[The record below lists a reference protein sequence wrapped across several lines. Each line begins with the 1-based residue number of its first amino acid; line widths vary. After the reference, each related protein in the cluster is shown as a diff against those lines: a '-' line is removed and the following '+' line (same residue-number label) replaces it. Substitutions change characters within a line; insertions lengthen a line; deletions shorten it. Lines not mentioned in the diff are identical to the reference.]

1 MKEKVKSF
9 LSEHGLT
16 QATLSRSIGVSSA
29 QISQF
34 LKGNY
39 KGDVKSL
46 EEKLNNFMKNYS
58 PKEALDKPFE
68 VVHTSNM
75 QLSHFIINEVIVSQ
89 KMMAI
94 YGEAGSGKSTMIEE
108 FAKTHPEAIVIEAI
122 PGMRTKEVLQEI
134 ASKVGVEPT
143 GAITTLIRGISKKLQ
158 IREAVLIID
167 EAENLVTSTLEAI
180 RRIWDFSKVP
190 TVLVGTYALL
200 SNLKGR
206 NGELLQLNSRITRK
220 VEFSTLSDE
229 EWKMFFGDMAGE
241 ITRITKNLRIAT
253 NLFETAT
260 RFASM
265 KNQKLNAGHI
275 KAVLSTV
282 MIDN

>member
-1 MKEKVKSF
+1 MNQKVLDF
-9 LSEHGLT
+9 LEENGLT
-16 QATLSRSIGVSSA
+16 QATLSRSIGVSSS

-34 LKGNY
+34 LKGKY
-39 KGDVKSL
+39 RGDIGSL

-58 PKEALDKPFE
+58 PKEALEKPFE

-89 KMMAI
+89 KMMAV
-94 YGEAGSGKSTMIEE
+94 YGKPGSGKTTMIKE
-108 FAKTHPEAIVIEAI
+108 FARTHPEAIVIEAI

-134 ASKVGVEPT
+134 ATAVGVEPS
-143 GAITTLIRGISKKLQ
+143 GAITTLIRSIAKKLTL
-158 IREAVLIID
+158 RDAVLIID

-180 RRIWDFSKVP
+180 RRIWDFSNVP

-220 VEFSTLSDE
+220 VEFSELE
-229 EWKMFFGDMAGE
+229 ANEWELLFGDIALE
-241 ITRITKNLRIAT
+241 ITKVTKNLRVAS
-253 NLFETAT
+253 NLFETAS
-260 RFASM
+260 RYASM
-265 KNQKLNAGHI
+265 NNQKVNAGHI
-275 KAVLSTV
+275 KAVLPTV
-282 MIDN
+282 MLES